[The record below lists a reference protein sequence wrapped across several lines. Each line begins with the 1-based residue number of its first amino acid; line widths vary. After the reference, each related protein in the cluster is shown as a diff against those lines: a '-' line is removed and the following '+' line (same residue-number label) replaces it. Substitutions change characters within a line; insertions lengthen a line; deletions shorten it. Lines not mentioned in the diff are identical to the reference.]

1 MRNTWTRAWLATFI
15 VLVGAAAI
23 ARSRHDTLIKVEE
36 PVMDWLLDGTD
47 TSGWA
52 RADVLGDP
60 WLVYPGIVVLAFIA
74 FWFSRAVAVTIVLTM
89 LFGVV
94 TAMVTKNIVGR
105 PRPEV
110 FEGVTSSSF
119 PSVFVVQA
127 GPEVKNFDNIK
138 VGDSVVIRYV
148 EALTLELKKGTGTV
162 RERIEREGTAVAKPG
177 ERPGVATG
185 RTVTVEPRT
194 YDAGTEQN
202 IEDPDWWVPPCGG
215 NGENLH
221 TAEDG
226 VITAHPG
233 LSGFDALDFAA
244 GERLLSVEITRV
256 G

>member
-1 MRNTWTRAWLATFI
+1 VRNTWTRAWLATFI

-23 ARSRHDTLIKVEE
+23 ARSRHGMLIKVEE

-110 FEGVTSSSF
+110 FDGVTSSSF

-127 GPEVKNFDNIK
+127 GIFWGLVTLMVWWFRTPRLIWQIV
-138 VGDSVVIRYV
+138 
-148 EALTLELKKGTGTV
+148 LELTIVAVLLTALG
-162 RERIEREGTAVAKPG
+162 RIIAGYHWPSDAVGSAIV
-177 ERPGVATG
+177 VALSLISAAI
-185 RTVTVEPRT
+185 VL
-194 YDAGTEQN
+194 
-202 IEDPDWWVPPCGG
+202 EDHPPKRRRS
-215 NGENLH
+215 E
-221 TAEDG
+221 AEAD
-226 VITAHPG
+226 
-233 LSGFDALDFAA
+233 
-244 GERLLSVEITRV
+244 ELLSV
-256 G
+256 

>member
-23 ARSRHDTLIKVEE
+23 ARSRHDMLIRVEE

-60 WLVYPGIVVLAFIA
+60 WLVYPGIAVLAFIA
-74 FWFSRAVAVTIVLTM
+74 FWFSRAVAATIVLTM

-127 GPEVKNFDNIK
+127 GIFWGLVTLMVWWFRTPRLIWQIV
-138 VGDSVVIRYV
+138 
-148 EALTLELKKGTGTV
+148 LELTIVAVILTALG
-162 RERIEREGTAVAKPG
+162 RIIAGYHWPSDAVGSAIV
-177 ERPGVATG
+177 VALSLISAAIVLEDHPPQ
-185 RTVTVEPRT
+185 RRRRQ
-194 YDAGTEQN
+194 TE
-202 IEDPDWWVPPCGG
+202 EAD
-215 NGENLH
+215 E
-221 TAEDG
+221 
-226 VITAHPG
+226 
-233 LSGFDALDFAA
+233 
-244 GERLLSVEITRV
+244 LLSV
-256 G
+256 

>member
-23 ARSRHDTLIKVEE
+23 ARSRHDMLIRVEE

-60 WLVYPGIVVLAFIA
+60 WLVYPGIVILAFIA
-74 FWFSRAVAVTIVLTM
+74 FWFSRTVAVTLVLTM

-127 GPEVKNFDNIK
+127 GIFWGLVTLMVWWFRTPRLIWQIV
-138 VGDSVVIRYV
+138 
-148 EALTLELKKGTGTV
+148 LELTIVAVLLTALG
-162 RERIEREGTAVAKPG
+162 RIIAGYHWPSDAVGSAIV
-177 ERPGVATG
+177 VALSLISAAI
-185 RTVTVEPRT
+185 VL
-194 YDAGTEQN
+194 
-202 IEDPDWWVPPCGG
+202 EDHPPKRRRFP
-215 NGENLH
+215 
-221 TAEDG
+221 AEAD
-226 VITAHPG
+226 
-233 LSGFDALDFAA
+233 
-244 GERLLSVEITRV
+244 ELLSV
-256 G
+256 